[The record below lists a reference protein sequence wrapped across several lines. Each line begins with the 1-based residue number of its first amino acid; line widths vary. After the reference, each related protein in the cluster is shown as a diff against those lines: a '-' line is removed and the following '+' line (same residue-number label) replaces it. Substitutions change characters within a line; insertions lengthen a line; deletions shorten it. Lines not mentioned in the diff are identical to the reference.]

1 MKRFSFPKTLITPTV
16 LLSSALFCTT
26 TQAALTDIGNGLIYD
41 DVSNITWISDGHA
54 FSNSIAGST
63 SNPTSNPYT
72 GTLLGT
78 AVTPS
83 LGSPHA
89 IAANDFSY
97 ATDLGRWVGSWWGAS
112 AWADSFTYQA
122 GGQSV
127 SDWRLPTG
135 AEAQSLLT
143 QLGSGWGA
151 KAPFEWIPPFY
162 WTSDLTNNGDNADVA
177 RPAFGTINN
186 FTLMN
191 GGVPRYSNVLAVVS
205 GNVAAVPVPGAIWL
219 FGSAIAA
226 FAGFSR
232 RKSAPAFKA
241 V

>member
-1 MKRFSFPKTLITPTV
+1 MYRFISPKTLFTHTL

-26 TQAALTDIGNGLIYD
+26 SQAALTDIGNGLIYD
-41 DVSNITWISDGHA
+41 DVADVTWISNGFA
-54 FSNSIAGST
+54 FTNSIADST
-63 SNPTSNPYT
+63 SNPAADPYT

-78 AVTPS
+78 VVTPP
-83 LGSPHA
+83 LGSPHP
-89 IAANDFSY
+89 IVANDFSY
-97 ATDLGRWVGSWWGAS
+97 ATDLGRWVGSWWGAT

-122 GGQSV
+122 GSQAI

-135 AEAQSLLT
+135 AEAQSLLA
-143 QLGSGWGA
+143 QLGSGWGV

-162 WTSDLTNNGDNADVA
+162 WTSDLTNGGENADVA

-191 GGVPRYSNVLAVVS
+191 GSVPRYSNVLAVVS
-205 GNVAAVPVPGAIWL
+205 GNVAAVPLPGAVWL
-219 FGSAIAA
+219 FGGAMAA

-232 RKSAPAFKA
+232 RKPTHTLET